1 MRPIKSSAIALL
13 VLCSYSA
20 LADNG
25 LYLNLNSAFSE
36 ANAEHSDNADPFW
49 ETSVG
54 LGYKE
59 PLSAAWNVNYELGI
73 ATAKPEYSGVGDE
86 RSQSVYTRVLFEYN
100 ELSDSVKPFAG
111 VGLQKTYA
119 SRDHYTEVKKS
130 VGFNFYP
137 EQKDY
142 AISLMVSHSD

>member
-1 MRPIKSSAIALL
+1 MRLIKSTAIALL
-13 VLCSYSA
+13 VFCSYSA

-36 ANAEHSDNADPFW
+36 SYAKHADNADPFW

-59 PLSAAWNVNYELGI
+59 PFSEAWNVNYELGI
-73 ATAKPEYSGVGDE
+73 ATAKQDYSGVGDE
-86 RSQSVYTRVLFEYN
+86 RTQSVYTRVLFEYN

-119 SRDHYTEVKKS
+119 SAENYTEVKKS

-142 AISLMVSHSD
+142 AISLIVSHSD